1 MNCASNTNKLI
12 FSKRKKKEYKLK
24 WRKELESNIRDS
36 EQLWLNVKKFTTKTR
51 QVSDILDEQ
60 QLEHFEK
67 VLDVGGMKQD
77 TDDETSPSG
86 TTRSNRNSY
95 SEDDLLN
102 SDISPQ
108 KVNEPTDQLKANKA
122 AGLDS
127 SSFETLFDKII
138 LFSCANL

>member
-1 MNCASNTNKLI
+1 M
-12 FSKRKKKEYKLK
+12 
-24 WRKELESNIRDS
+24 
-36 EQLWLNVKKFTTKTR
+36 
-51 QVSDILDEQ
+51 
-60 QLEHFEK
+60 
-67 VLDVGGMKQD
+67 LDVGGMKQD